1 MKPEGIRKVIAEQSL
16 EGAIIY
22 LAEQMEAGSA
32 DRAHEQNTTI
42 YTLQGKVE
50 QLEERLAKLEGTS
63 TESPRVTTTN
73 EGS

>member
-22 LAEQMEAGSA
+22 LAEQMESGAA
-32 DRAHEQNTTI
+32 DLAHEQNTTI
-42 YTLQGKVE
+42 YTLQGKIE

-63 TESPRVTTTN
+63 TEAPRVTTTN